1 MENEALDTTVNL
13 LFAEE
18 NESVLERIVD
28 FLDELNPNIVPL
40 ASSTFQTLEM
50 VFFATLIAFA
60 IGFPL
65 GIILNNTNKYG
76 ITPKPV
82 LNQIM
87 SRVID
92 ILRSFPFVILM
103 ILLLPFTRLVLGTA
117 IGTTATIIP
126 LSLAAAPFVAR
137 ITETALAEVDPGMI
151 QAARAMGSTN
161 TQIVWK
167 VLIPEAMPSVISG
180 ITLTIINLV
189 GYSAMAGTLGGGGLG
204 DLAIRY
210 GYQRF
215 QTDVMIAAV
224 IVIIVIVALVQF
236 AGTRLCNK
244 MLSKR

>member
-1 MENEALDTTVNL
+1 MENEAVNL
-13 LFAEE
+13 LFEE
-18 NESVLERIVD
+18 EEEIFLDRIVD
-28 FLDELNPNIVPL
+28 FLDELNPNIIPL

-65 GIILNNTNKYG
+65 GILLNSTNKYG
-76 ITPKPV
+76 ITPKPM
-82 LNQIM
+82 LNLVM
-87 SRVID
+87 SRIID
-92 ILRSFPFVILM
+92 VLRSFPFVILM
-103 ILLLPFTRLVLGTA
+103 IILLPFTRLVLGTA
-117 IGTTATIIP
+117 IGTGATIIP
-126 LSLAAAPFVAR
+126 LSIAAAPFVAR

-161 TQIVWK
+161 AQIIRK
-167 VLIPEAMPSVISG
+167 VLVPEAMPSVISG

-189 GYSAMAGTLGGGGLG
+189 SYSAMAGTLGGGGLG

-215 QTDVMIAAV
+215 QTDVMVAAV

-236 AGTRLCNK
+236 IGTRLCNK